1 MKIVKI
7 NIMKK
12 KTLITINSND
22 RIKQH
27 KLITVINP
35 IKVENNG
42 FKIIDY
48 NTILVTHNHNYEIT
62 NTTEVIFKNIE
73 GVYNANLNKY
83 TIGGVPVEYLNY
95 NEELGKPI
103 FNIEFVYNYENNKK
117 ISNSYKIKIPLSI
130 NRNLLV
136 LNTIGGG
143 SNIKVEKIDQFI
155 RGYEDS
161 SSYKILLPR
170 RFRNIKNVKLISLE
184 MSNAQYA
191 IRDKISKK
199 YNLNDEY
206 ISNNNFVHWINKEN
220 ETNIGSNFLIN
231 NEKMLSLVNNNNT
244 NNISTKLEK
253 NETSEDI
260 LYEYLSD
267 EYLNKINNNLEHLQK
282 QFVDLLYLL
291 KNKIE
296 NPLKKCCIY

>member
-7 NIMKK
+7 NIMK

-48 NTILVTHNHNYEIT
+48 KTILVTHNHNYEIT

-117 ISNSYKIKIPLSI
+117 ISNSYKIKIPLNI

-143 SNIKVEKIDQFI
+143 SNII
-155 RGYEDS
+155 RE
-161 SSYKILLPR
+161 
-170 RFRNIKNVKLISLE
+170 KLINLLE
-184 MSNAQYA
+184 DM
-191 IRDKISKK
+191 KIQVHIK
-199 YNLNDEY
+199 YY
-206 ISNNNFVHWINKEN
+206 YH
-220 ETNIGSNFLIN
+220 
-231 NEKMLSLVNNNNT
+231 
-244 NNISTKLEK
+244 
-253 NETSEDI
+253 
-260 LYEYLSD
+260 
-267 EYLNKINNNLEHLQK
+267 
-282 QFVDLLYLL
+282 VDLEIL
-291 KNKIE
+291 KT
-296 NPLKKCCIY
+296 